1 MNEYKK
7 FARRFLGLEL
17 IFIGIAN
24 LIYYIWI
31 ADPEPVIRKLQEKTD
46 TIYKVFYNRTDYRT
60 WILMDIALGILFS
73 MSVFLVTYMKK
84 KIIKPFHRMEH
95 LTEELAKGNL
105 SMPIPAEKG
114 QYLGRFLWGM
124 DMLRNTLEDN
134 KEKQLQLQKEKK
146 TLILSLTHDIKTPLS
161 AIHLYVRVL
170 EEGLYTTEEKCVEA
184 YHGIEKNV
192 KEIEDYVS
200 EITEA
205 SREDFLHL
213 TVDPGEVYLSTVI
226 EAIRMLY
233 EDKLGQLHVSFGIQA
248 YTDCLLKGDP
258 DRLIEVLQ
266 NLLEN
271 AVKYGDGERVN
282 LSFGE
287 EEDCI
292 LIHVLN
298 SGCTLKAEELVN
310 LFDSFYRGSNASS
323 AKGSGL
329 GLYISRQLMRKMDGE
344 VYAEIQEQDFVVTM
358 VVRKV

>member
-1 MNEYKK
+1 
-7 FARRFLGLEL
+7 
-17 IFIGIAN
+17 
-24 LIYYIWI
+24 
-31 ADPEPVIRKLQEKTD
+31 
-46 TIYKVFYNRTDYRT
+46 
-60 WILMDIALGILFS
+60 
-73 MSVFLVTYMKK
+73 
-84 KIIKPFHRMEH
+84 
-95 LTEELAKGNL
+95 
-105 SMPIPAEKG
+105 
-114 QYLGRFLWGM
+114 
-124 DMLRNTLEDN
+124 
-134 KEKQLQLQKEKK
+134 
-146 TLILSLTHDIKTPLS
+146 
-161 AIHLYVRVL
+161 
-170 EEGLYTTEEKCVEA
+170 
-184 YHGIEKNV
+184 
-192 KEIEDYVS
+192 
-200 EITEA
+200 
-205 SREDFLHL
+205 
-213 TVDPGEVYLSTVI
+213 
-226 EAIRMLY
+226 MLY
-233 EDKLGQLHVSFGIQA
+233 EDKLGQLHVSFGIQV

-310 LFDSFYRGSNASS
+310 LFDSFYRGSNAGS